1 MRKVIYLY
9 LLISLV
15 LVAYSSCEDNEEIRV
30 NGISQVVKVP
40 DDIQSYNSVTREI
53 VFREEVAIGHSGV
66 GGDRIEIQVA
76 GHGSFAVNS
85 IASISSMI
93 CDEPVL
99 LEDNQRYYLYDGYP
113 LVEVLQNKEKH
124 QEDRDNQMKQI
135 EKAWEGFLNV
145 LEQAG
150 KLR

>member
-9 LLISLV
+9 LLACLV

-30 NGISQVVKVP
+30 DGISQVVKVP

-53 VFREEVAIGHSGV
+53 VFKEGVAIGHGGV
-66 GGDRIEIQVA
+66 GGDRIEFQVA

-85 IASISSMI
+85 IASISSII

-124 QEDRDNQMKQI
+124 QEDRDTRMKQI
-135 EKAWEGFLNV
+135 EKAWEGFLDV
-145 LEQAG
+145 LEQTG